1 MISLFAG
8 IDLGGT
14 TIGGVLADAS
24 GRIVE
29 QASVPTDSHA
39 GPAAVLERIALLIE
53 EMAHAARAKA
63 SSRVEAVGIGC
74 PGLVDVATGVTKFF
88 PNLPTQW
95 RDVPMAAILTS
106 RLDCPVSLLN
116 DVRAATLGELVFGH
130 GRTTDSHGVLAPTT
144 LTMAFFSIGT
154 GVGGGLVIDGKLRL
168 GPLGA
173 AGELGHQTVLL
184 DGPLCG
190 CGNRGCL
197 EALASAPAIAA
208 EGVRLMLGGQTPKL
222 FEITAG
228 KPSKVTPRTIAEAAL
243 AGDSGAQEAID
254 RAVKYLGI
262 GIANVVTCLH
272 PQLVVL
278 GGGVAELGD
287 LLLVP
292 LRRIMRERVGMF
304 PPDDVRIERSLL
316 GANAGSLGAVAL
328 ALRGVENL

>member
-1 MISLFAG
+1 VISLFAG

-29 QASVPTDSHA
+29 QESVSTDSHA
-39 GPAAVLERIALLIE
+39 GPAAVMERIAVLVE
-53 EMAHAARAKA
+53 RMTHAARAKA

-74 PGLVDVATGVTKFF
+74 PGLVDVARGVTKFF

-95 RDVPMAAILTS
+95 RDVPVAATLAK
-106 RLDCPVSLLN
+106 RLDCPVSILN
-116 DVRAATLGELVFGH
+116 DVRTATLGELVFGH
-130 GRTTDSHGVLAPTT
+130 GRQTDAAAS

-154 GVGGGLVIDGKLRL
+154 GIGGGLVIDGKLRL

-173 AGELGHQTVLL
+173 AGELGHQTVLI

-197 EALASAPAIAA
+197 EALASAPAIVA
-208 EGVRLMLGGQTPKL
+208 EGLRLMLGGQAPKL
-222 FEITAG
+222 FEITKG
-228 KPSKVTPRTIAEAAL
+228 KASLVTPRTIAEAAH
-243 AGDSGAQEAID
+243 AGDTGAQEAID
-254 RAVKYLGI
+254 RAVKYLGV
-262 GIANVVTCLH
+262 GIANVVSCLH
-272 PQLVVL
+272 PQLIVL
-278 GGGVAELGD
+278 GGGVAEMGD

-292 LRRIMRERVGMF
+292 LRRILHERVGMF

-316 GANAGSLGAVAL
+316 GANAGPLGAVAL
-328 ALRGVENL
+328 ALRGAENL

>member
-14 TIGGVLADAS
+14 TIGGVLAEAS

-29 QASVPTDSHA
+29 QESVPTESHA
-39 GPAAVLERIALLIE
+39 GPAAVLERIAVLVE
-53 EMAHAARAKA
+53 RMTAAARAKT

-74 PGLVDVATGVTKFF
+74 PGLVDVSRGVSKFF

-95 RDVPMAAILTS
+95 RDVPIAATLAK
-106 RLDCPVSLLN
+106 RLDCPVSILN
-116 DVRAATLGELVFGH
+116 DVRTATLGELVFGH
-130 GRTTDSHGVLAPTT
+130 GRQADAHAP

-154 GVGGGLVIDGKLRL
+154 GIGGGLVIDGKLRL

-197 EALASAPAIAA
+197 EALANAPAISA
-208 EGVRLMLGGQTPKL
+208 EGVRLMLAGQAPKL
-222 FEITAG
+222 FEIIGG
-228 KPSKVTPRTIAEAAL
+228 KASLVTPRTIGEAAL
-243 AGDSGAQEAID
+243 AGDAGAQEAID
-254 RAVKYLGI
+254 RAVKYLGV
-262 GIANVVTCLH
+262 GIANVVSCLH
-272 PQLVVL
+272 PQLIVL
-278 GGGVAELGD
+278 GGGVAEMGE

-292 LRRIMRERVGMF
+292 LRRNLHERVGMF

-316 GANAGSLGAVAL
+316 GQNAGPLGAVAL
-328 ALRGVENL
+328 ALRGAENL

>member
-14 TIGGVLADAS
+14 TIGGILADAA

-29 QASVPTDSHA
+29 QESIPTESHS
-39 GPAAVLERIALLIE
+39 GPAAVIERIALLIE
-53 EMAHAARAKA
+53 RMTARARARA

-74 PGLVDVATGVTKFF
+74 PGLVDVMAGVTKFF

-95 RDVPMAAILTS
+95 REVPLAAILAK
-106 RLDCPVSLLN
+106 RLDCPVSILN
-116 DVRAATLGELVFGH
+116 DVRTATLGELVFGH
-130 GRTTDSHGVLAPTT
+130 GRELQRTA

-154 GVGGGLVIDGKLRL
+154 GIGGGLVIDGKLRL

-197 EALASAPAIAA
+197 EAVASAPAITA
-208 EGVRLMLGGQTPKL
+208 EAVRLMLGGQAPKL
-222 FEITAG
+222 FDLVEGRASRVST
-228 KPSKVTPRTIAEAAL
+228 RRIAEAAL
-243 AGDSGAQEAID
+243 AGDCGAQEAID
-254 RAVKYLGI
+254 RALKFLGI

-272 PQLVVL
+272 PQLIVL
-278 GGGVAELGD
+278 GGGVAEMGD
-287 LLLVP
+287 LLLDP
-292 LRRIMRERVGMF
+292 LRRTLHERVGMF

-316 GANAGSLGAVAL
+316 GPNAGPLGAVAL
-328 ALRGVENL
+328 AQRGAENL

>member
-29 QASVPTDSHA
+29 QESVPTESHA
-39 GPAAVLERIALLIE
+39 GPAAVLERIAVLVE
-53 EMAHAARAKA
+53 RMTAAARAKT

-74 PGLVDVATGVTKFF
+74 PGLVDVSRGVSKFF

-95 RDVPMAAILTS
+95 RDVPIAATLAN
-106 RLDCPVSLLN
+106 RLDCPVSILN
-116 DVRAATLGELVFGH
+116 DVRTATLGELVFGH
-130 GRTTDSHGVLAPTT
+130 GRQADTPAS

-154 GVGGGLVIDGKLRL
+154 GIGGGLVIDGKLRL

-173 AGELGHQTVLL
+173 AGELGHQTVLI

-197 EALASAPAIAA
+197 EALANAPAISA
-208 EGVRLMLGGQTPKL
+208 EGVRLMLAGQAPKL
-222 FEITAG
+222 FEITGG
-228 KPSKVTPRTIAEAAL
+228 KASLVTPRTIGEAAL
-243 AGDSGAQEAID
+243 AGDAGAQEAID
-254 RAVKYLGI
+254 RAVKYLGV
-262 GIANVVTCLH
+262 GIANVVSCLH
-272 PQLVVL
+272 PQLIVL
-278 GGGVAELGD
+278 GGGVAEMGE

-292 LRRIMRERVGMF
+292 LRRIIHERVGMF

-316 GANAGSLGAVAL
+316 GPNAGPLGAVAL
-328 ALRGVENL
+328 ALRGAENL